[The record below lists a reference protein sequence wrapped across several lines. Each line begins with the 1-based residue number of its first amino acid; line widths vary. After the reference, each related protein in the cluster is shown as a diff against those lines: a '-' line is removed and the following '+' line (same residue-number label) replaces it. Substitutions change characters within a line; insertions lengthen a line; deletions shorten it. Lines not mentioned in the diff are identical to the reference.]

1 MKIEIN
7 NLPKV
12 SFNEYNH
19 FHWTKKKRFKDA
31 IRLIM
36 LSTTKK
42 QFKGGYNLNFSFEFK
57 GHKLDT
63 INVVHYVKV
72 AEDYLFKQDNLNRK
86 ICIEVLKGNKNK
98 MVITLNKVE

>member
-1 MKIEIN
+1 MRIEIN

-19 FHWTKKKRFKDA
+19 FHWAKKKLFKDT

-42 QFKGGYNLNFSFEFK
+42 QFKGGYGLNFSFEFK
-57 GHKLDT
+57 GKKLDT
-63 INVVHYVKV
+63 INVVHYCKII
-72 AEDYLFKQDNLNRK
+72 EDYLFKQDNENRQ
-86 ICIEVLKGNKNK
+86 ICINVAKGKENKCILILTK
-98 MVITLNKVE
+98 